1 MKKSRKT
8 ESQIMGILE
17 QAESGVPIP
26 DLCRDHGA
34 LLWIEDTANDVLQ
47 E

>member
-8 ESQIMGILE
+8 ESQIMGILK

-26 DLCRDHGA
+26 DLCREHGMSA
-34 LLWIEDTANDVLQ
+34 ASFY
-47 E
+47 